1 LIKFITMRISSKDD
15 STQRDTTY

>member
-1 LIKFITMRISSKDD
+1 MRISSKDD